1 MSSFLSRQRV
11 RRFERGDE
19 WGKKLGGGQ
28 KKGEKVL
35 LIANRTQ
42 AVVSLTVYDVLYIY
56 MYMHSAMWPV
66 DSSSSSSSL
75 FFSFPLLYRLFH
87 KNQPSASSSWPSCR
101 SVAMTFPF
109 TYVPPPR
116 LNLASLPTNR
126 SSRVFFF
133 TLPCFFSATIHT
145 QTVLPLTILFFL
157 FFFFLGMTKI
167 HIFFFYFFRG
177 KKKFI
182 GSYKLYYLYLL
193 KYK

>member
-1 MSSFLSRQRV
+1 
-11 RRFERGDE
+11 
-19 WGKKLGGGQ
+19 
-28 KKGEKVL
+28 
-35 LIANRTQ
+35 
-42 AVVSLTVYDVLYIY
+42 

-87 KNQPSASSSWPSCR
+87 KKQPSASSSWPSRR